1 MSGDQERRNGLARP
15 DQPDLTDSTLTMSRS
30 AGREQGRANGHHR
43 DGLAQDGGIGA
54 AGEPDHGGRDAEVP
68 EPAQARADAEPES
81 PGEPRRPAEQRAA
94 PAAETYEPAR
104 YRPDAVGS
112 RPQPGSL
119 ADFRQRLE
127 RLPYGHPSSPYHV
140 DGERK
145 PPPPRLRH
153 LELAP
158 PAAAPARPPAPV
170 RPTPAPP
177 ATGLPAGTPPA
188 PAPPATVLPAPA
200 APAPPATVL
209 PAPAPPALSE
219 QALSEPALSEQARSE
234 QARSE

>member
-104 YRPDAVGS
+104 YRPDAVSS

-158 PAAAPARPPAPV
+158 PAAAPAK
-170 RPTPAPP
+170 
-177 ATGLPAGTPPA
+177 
-188 PAPPATVLPAPA
+188 PPATVLPAAAPLAPA
-200 APAPPATVL
+200 SPPPAPP
-209 PAPAPPALSE
+209 PPVQTARPGPDPMRE
-219 QALSEPALSEQARSE
+219 IAGGGARSAQQRDAH
-234 QARSE
+234 QAAVP